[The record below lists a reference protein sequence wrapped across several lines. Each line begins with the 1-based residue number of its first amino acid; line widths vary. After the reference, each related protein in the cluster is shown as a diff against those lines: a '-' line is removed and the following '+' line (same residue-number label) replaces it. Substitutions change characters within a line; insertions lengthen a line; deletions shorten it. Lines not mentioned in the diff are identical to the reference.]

1 MYFTLQWRHNERDAV
16 SNLRC
21 LDWLLNRLFRHRSKK
36 TSKLRVTGLWEGNP
50 SVTGGFPHK
59 GPVRQKCFR
68 SVTSMMICV
77 ASSDDKDDL
86 IHKPHNAPVSYPIT
100 HTFVTEIFLCFRC
113 PCTYP
118 PSPSIPIP
126 IPTPTPHQ
134 SVYHACTQFHKK
146 GVFLMG
152 GANSWN
158 PEKRGH
164 FSGLSPRKG

>member
-1 MYFTLQWRHNERDAV
+1 M
-16 SNLRC
+16 
-21 LDWLLNRLFRHRSKK
+21 
-36 TSKLRVTGLWEGNP
+36 
-50 SVTGGFPHK
+50 TGGFPHK

-118 PSPSIPIP
+118 PRTHPHPSPSPSPPHSRPKCIPCLYP
-126 IPTPTPHQ
+126 ISQ
-134 SVYHACTQFHKK
+134 KRSIFNGRREFVKSRKK
-146 GVFLMG
+146 GSFFRLK
-152 GANSWN
+152 ST
-158 PEKRGH
+158 KRLK
-164 FSGLSPRKG
+164 FACVYFYFFVPRLNCYA